1 MLKQTF
7 FLILIYIHVWTA
19 CHTTS
24 LATRIKSAA
33 ICVIWNVGA
42 PTTLGPTRKWGRQL
56 IHFQGCIYRDLTR
69 NEVRKRL
76 IGQLSHLW
84 TYEYIAAPV
93 FGSESRDA
101 LWPRDWHPTQIHQ
114 IQDWRLLVRHSASCI
129 FIGHHLPVTGSPAN
143 CWKAL
148 IASSNRLCGSPFS
161 PRGSDFSS
169 RR

>member
-1 MLKQTF
+1 MYEQ
-7 FLILIYIHVWTA
+7 HVTR
-19 CHTTS
+19 CHWLRES
-24 LATRIKSAA
+24 NQQQS
-33 ICVIWNVGA
+33 VWSEM
-42 PTTLGPTRKWGRQL
+42 WGRQQHWAPQESGAVAPAIRFRRLCQL